1 MWQNG
6 DTSLCWEARVFTI
19 REKGAQSLNAFLVN
33 LLVCESL
40 AEKAV
45 LNVGLKTGGI
55 VSFVKPGSDGPYSLS
70 VCV

>member
-1 MWQNG
+1 MVGGSCIYNPGERSTNG
-6 DTSLCWEARVFTI
+6 GR
-19 REKGAQSLNAFLVN
+19 LNAFLVN

-45 LNVGLKTGGI
+45 LNGGLKTEGI
-55 VSFVKPGSDGPYSLS
+55 VSFVKPGSERPYSLS